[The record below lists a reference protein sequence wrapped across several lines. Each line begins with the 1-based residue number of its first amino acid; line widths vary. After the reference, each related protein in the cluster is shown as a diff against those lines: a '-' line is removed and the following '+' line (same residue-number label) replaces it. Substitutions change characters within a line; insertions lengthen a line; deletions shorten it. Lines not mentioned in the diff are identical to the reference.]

1 MAKILTAAAVEKLKP
16 KPHRWEVPDAR
27 LPNLYLIIQPGGAR
41 SWAVRYRTG
50 GRTRKYTLGPY
61 PRIELADARRLAR
74 DALQAV
80 DEGRDPAQE
89 KRIVRSE
96 AGLAGDKRFPALAK
110 EFVARYA
117 KPRNRRWKE
126 SARLIGLR
134 YDEDGGA
141 SVIKGSVADKWSH
154 RPVDQIKKREVVAA
168 LDTIADRGHGCTAL
182 HTLTALRKFFNWL
195 VERDVIEAS
204 PCSGVKPPVPAK
216 ERDRVLSDDELRA
229 LWQAVDAEQP
239 PFRQALKLLML
250 TGQRR
255 TEVAGLVRPELSS
268 DTRLWTLP
276 GDRSKNGQEHLIP
289 LTDAAAALIEQAPA
303 IAECPFVFSVTGRSP
318 ISGFS
323 RSKKRLDA
331 AMSKT
336 LGAPVQPWVLHDL
349 RRTVATRLAEL
360 EVPPHVVE
368 AILNHRSGVI
378 SGVSAIYNRHSY
390 LDEKRAAL
398 EKWERRLGEIVG
410 FQGHGSPDAEPKN
423 QQKTR
428 FTVDGVTTMVELHS
442 TVR

>member
-1 MAKILTAAAVEKLKP
+1 M
-16 KPHRWEVPDAR
+16 
-27 LPNLYLIIQPGGAR
+27 
-41 SWAVRYRTG
+41 RYRAG
-50 GRTRKYTLGPY
+50 GRTRKHTLGPY
-61 PRIELADARRLAR
+61 PRIELTDARKMAR

-80 DEGRDPAQE
+80 DEGRDPAHE

-96 AGLAGDKRFPALAK
+96 AGLAGDKRFPAMAK
-110 EFVARYA
+110 EFVTRYA

-134 YDEDGGA
+134 YDDDGLA
-141 SVIKGSVADKWSH
+141 TLIKGSVADKWSH

-168 LDTIADRGHGCTAL
+168 LDAIADRGHGCTAL
-182 HTLTALRKFFNWL
+182 HTLTSLRKLFNWL
-195 VERDVIEAS
+195 VERDVIESS
-204 PCSGVKPPVPAK
+204 PCAGVKPPVPAN

-229 LWQAVDAEQP
+229 LWQAVEAEQS
-239 PFRQALKLLML
+239 PFRQALKLLIL

-255 TEVAGLVRPELSS
+255 TEVSGLARSEVSP
-268 DTRLWTLP
+268 DARLWTLP
-276 GDRSKNGQEHLIP
+276 PDRAKNGQEHLIP
-289 LTDAAAALIEQAPA
+289 LTDAAAAMVEQAPA
-303 IAECPFVFSVTGRSP
+303 IAECPFVFSTTGSSP

-360 EVPPHVVE
+360 GVQPHVVE
-368 AILNHRSGVI
+368 AVLNHRSGVI
-378 SGVSAIYNRHSY
+378 SGVAAVYNRHSY

-398 EKWERRLGEIVG
+398 EAWERRLSEIVG
-410 FQGHGSPDAEPKN
+410 TPLLVDSSQVAKPK
-423 QQKTR
+423 
-428 FTVDGVTTMVELHS
+428 
-442 TVR
+442 